1 MIRLATT
8 HDLIAI
14 DSLAV
19 KTIQAM
25 HAEGLFQWSLA
36 YPRQSHFHIDI
47 EQGVCYVY
55 VQNGEVLGVMSVMP
69 EREDSYRE
77 IQWIKKDSLV
87 VHRLMVDPSTRR
99 QGIAKSLILF
109 AYELVSDKSLQSLKI
124 DTHPNNLPMRS
135 LLKSLHFVELDFL
148 HGIHRIAYERVHHD
162 LALTKVLIFGNSGT
176 GKTTLTKQ
184 LSKKRNL
191 AALPLDSVYWLP
203 NWQSLPDETFTRK
216 VDDFMR
222 SNDRFVMD
230 GNYMRSAS
238 LPKRLE
244 AADTLIFLDYELNV
258 ALQGV
263 KQREKEYRHR
273 YRTDMAE
280 GCIENVDQEFLS
292 YIVEFNK
299 KRRPALLRLLNSHER
314 TKCCYVFQT
323 REALENWL
331 NSIKDVSYVRRSRN
345 N

>member
-1 MIRLATT
+1 MIRQATLK
-8 HDLIAI
+8 DLPAI
-14 DSLAV
+14 DALAV

-25 HAEGLFQWSLA
+25 HVEGLFQWTLD
-36 YPRQSHFHIDI
+36 YPREPHFAIDI
-47 EQGVCYVY
+47 EHSVCFVY
-55 VQNGEVLGVMSVMP
+55 VQHNEILGVMSVMR
-69 EREDSYRE
+69 EREESYRE
-77 IQWIKKDSLV
+77 IQWMRSKSLV

-109 AYELVSDKSLQSLKI
+109 AYELVADKELESLKI
-124 DTHPNNLPMRS
+124 DTHPNNLPMRQ

-162 LALTKVLIFGNSGT
+162 LALSKVLIFGNSGT

-184 LSKKRNL
+184 LSIKREL
-191 AALPLDSVYWLP
+191 APLPLDSVYWLP
-203 NWQSLPDETFTRK
+203 NWQSLSDDIFTQK
-216 VDDFMR
+216 VDDFM
-222 SNDRFVMD
+222 STNERFVMD
-230 GNYMRSAS
+230 GNYMRSSS
-238 LPKRLE
+238 LSRRL
-244 AADTLIFLDYELNV
+244 AKADTLIFLDYDLTV

-299 KRRPALLRLLNSHER
+299 KRKPALLRLLKAHER
-314 TKCCYVFQT
+314 EKCCYVFQT